1 MTPAERRTACLRLL
15 AKLDQEIAECEAL
28 WAEILA
34 DDEREAVAV
43 NLKFRLKSRENVER
57 LLGNLNQS

>member
-1 MTPAERRTACLRLL
+1 MTPSDRRPACLRLL

-43 NLKFRLKSRENVER
+43 NLTFRPKSRENVER
-57 LLGNLNQS
+57 LLAGIQAT